1 MDSINLESTNN
12 RQDLSDFTN
21 NPIDLQDLPQFD
33 QVPLHGIQPHYWKVV
48 RFNLIVLAILLII
61 INVVVYAMAEEPT
74 VLAITV
80 PVSAALVILLT
91 ALYKRAIGKMGY
103 AFRERD
109 VIFRH
114 GVITIT
120 TTVIPYHRVQHVAM
134 HEGWLSRT
142 LGLARIQVYT
152 AGSGSGDIS
161 IPGLEASDAV
171 QLKQLLM
178 GKIAE
183 ES

>member
-1 MDSINLESTNN
+1 MDSIKLESSDKQ
-12 RQDLSDFTN
+12 QDLSDFTN

-33 QVPLHGIQPHYWKVV
+33 QVPLHGIQQRYWKVV

-61 INVVVYAMAEEPT
+61 VNLVVYLIADQPT
-74 VLAITV
+74 ILAIV
-80 PVSAALVILLT
+80 SPVSAALVVLLT
-91 ALYKRAIGKMGY
+91 ILYKRAIRKMGY
-103 AFRERD
+103 AFREHD

-134 HEGWLSRT
+134 HEGWFSRT
-142 LGLARIQVYT
+142 LGLAKIQVYT
-152 AGSGSGDIS
+152 AGSGSGDIG
-161 IPGLEASDAV
+161 IPGLEASEAV

-178 GKIAE
+178 GKIAV